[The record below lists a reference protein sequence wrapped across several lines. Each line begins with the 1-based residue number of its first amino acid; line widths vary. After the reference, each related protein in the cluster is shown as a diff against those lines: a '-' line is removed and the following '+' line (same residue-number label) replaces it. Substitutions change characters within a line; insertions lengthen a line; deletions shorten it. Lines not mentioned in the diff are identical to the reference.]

1 MTDHRFFKEPIQEPR
16 GARQLACFLN
26 PSGLVICVCICERIV
41 ISLGICI
48 NVVAMT
54 GVGEERYR
62 IHSRGVDADAII
74 V

>member
-1 MTDHRFFKEPIQEPR
+1 MR
-16 GARQLACFLN
+16 
-26 PSGLVICVCICERIV
+26 ICERIV

-62 IHSRGVDADAII
+62 IHSRGVDGDAII